1 MDLAYYPG
9 CSLYQ
14 SAKLYNHQV
23 KLIFARLG
31 LHLKEIDDWSCCGAT
46 SAGKINDFMAVA
58 LPARN
63 LGIAEDSGLDEL
75 VIPCSAC
82 YSRTLVAQKQLQD
95 HPLLKN
101 EINQELSKKIKGSI
115 KVSSDLDVM
124 HREMISG
131 GRLKDITLEKMEA
144 FVPACYYGCMQ
155 TRFPYDV
162 EVSDN
167 VENPRHMEQVL
178 AAIGVQ
184 ALDWNYKTLCCG
196 GSSVV
201 YNPQNALDLMAKI
214 MRDALARGANCFV
227 VTCPM
232 CQLNMESQQ
241 DSFCEKHNIKERLP
255 VYFIT
260 ELIGMAFGF
269 NKKDLQPPEYMF
281 TDGMDWTQV
290 CGDSV

>member
-14 SAKLYNHQV
+14 SAKLYNHQT
-23 KLIFARLG
+23 KLVFAKLG
-31 LHLKEIDDWSCCGAT
+31 LHLKEIEDWSCCGAT

-63 LGIAEDSGLDEL
+63 LGIAESAGFSEL
-75 VIPCSAC
+75 VIPCAAC
-82 YSRTLVAQKQLQD
+82 YSRTKVSQQQLED
-95 HPLLKN
+95 FPLLKN
-101 EINQELSKKIKGSI
+101 EINMELSKKITGNI
-115 KVSSDLDVM
+115 KVSS
-124 HREMISG
+124 
-131 GRLKDITLEKMEA
+131 TLEVLMREIGSSRGTAAVTDKITG
-144 FVPACYYGCMQ
+144 FDPACYYGCMY

-162 EVSDN
+162 PISDN
-167 VENPRHMEQVL
+167 VENPQGMEKVL
-178 AAIGVQ
+178 EAIGVK

-196 GSSVV
+196 ASAVI
-201 YNPQNALDLMAKI
+201 YNTETALDLMAKI
-214 MRDALARGANCFV
+214 MKDAISRGANCLV

-232 CQLNMESQQ
+232 CQMNMESQQ
-241 DSFCEKHNIKERLP
+241 EKYCEKHNIKERLP

-269 NKKDLQPPEYMF
+269 SKKDLQPDENLF
-281 TDGMDWTQV
+281 LNGMDWEKM